1 MRKLLLFFFFLT
13 SCSSTNLNNNLDN
26 EVLDFNKNLTF
37 SEFKNLLENYN
48 KISSYPDIDK

>member
-1 MRKLLLFFFFLT
+1 MKKLILFFFLT
-13 SCSSTNLNNNLDN
+13 SCSSANLNNNLDSKILN
-26 EVLDFNKNLTF
+26 FNKNLTF